1 MALPGTVVAEQR
13 EHVLAP
19 FVVAAVWIEQR
30 VHRFQCGVDRAGT
43 IVQRDAVRVFGE
55 RAGAVLVGV
64 NGERGGALRPVAGN
78 RDSRRLQA
86 GVPSRARIRFPFA
99 RGLLFRVRRGTVVIA
114 GR

>member
-13 EHVLAP
+13 EHVIAP

-86 GVPSRARIRFPFA
+86 GVPLRARFRFPFA
-99 RGLLFRVRRGTVVIA
+99 RGLLFRVRCGAVVVA